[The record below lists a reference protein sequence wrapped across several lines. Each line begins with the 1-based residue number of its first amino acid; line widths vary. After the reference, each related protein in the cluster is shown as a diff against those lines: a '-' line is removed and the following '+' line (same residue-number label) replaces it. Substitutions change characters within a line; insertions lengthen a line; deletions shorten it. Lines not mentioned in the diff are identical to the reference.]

1 MSERLSAADWSLI
14 GGLVAKEYQNAKRA
28 QLRARTPIANE
39 KAGVR
44 VEMIGRLLRAMGSEQ
59 KP

>member
-1 MSERLSAADWSLI
+1 MRELTKNEWGLI
-14 GGLVAKEYQNAKRA
+14 AGLVAKEYQNANRA

-44 VEMIGRLLRAMGSEQ
+44 VEMIGRLLFALGSEQ
-59 KP
+59 KKP